1 MGRQL
6 LAMVGLGAEGLAVG
20 EVEQQQQHWKLLPP
34 LPLHDSVCAL
44 AVDQKMP
51 DLPES

>member
-6 LAMVGLGAEGLAVG
+6 LTMVGLGVGGLEVG
-20 EVEQQQQHWKLLPP
+20 EVGQQHWKLLPP